1 MKLLVRLEF
10 NEAPSVPILQFGQ
23 VVVVW
28 MLDTVH
34 QGLVS
39 HSGYI
44 YMVSQYG
51 NVSFLFHVEASLEVR
66 ELVHYAV

>member
-1 MKLLVRLEF
+1 MSR
-10 NEAPSVPILQFGQ
+10 SYQFGQ
-23 VVVVW
+23 VIVVW

-51 NVSFLFHVEASLEVR
+51 NVSFLSHVEASLEVR
-66 ELVHYAV
+66 QLVHYAFLFESERMS